1 MTEKEKSRLLK
12 GINEAKD
19 SVVKSYMLVDSI
31 KDVFAMFEDRIET
44 HKVDNDGKLDRDFF
58 SDVYND
64 MSKSIDKCLFD
75 ADMDLFDYDTM
86 VLIMYNDDEVSGKL
100 MTLVYS
106 EWAIV
111 YMGKY
116 PLEATRIIAKLNELM
131 EESEMHD

>member
-1 MTEKEKSRLLK
+1 MTEKEKSRLLE

-19 SVVKSYMLVDSI
+19 SVFKSYMLVDSI
-31 KDVFAMFEDRIET
+31 KDVFAKFENMIET
-44 HKVDNDGKLDRDFF
+44 HRADNDGKLDRDFF

-64 MSKSIDKCLFD
+64 MRKSIDKCLFD
-75 ADMDLFDYDTM
+75 ADMDLVDYDTM
-86 VLIMYNDDEVSGKL
+86 VLIMYNDDDISGKL

-116 PLEATRIIAKLNELM
+116 PFEAARIIAKLNELM
-131 EESEMHD
+131 EESGMHN

>member
-19 SVVKSYMLVDSI
+19 SVIKSYMLVDSI
-31 KDVFAMFEDRIET
+31 KDVFAEFENKIEI
-44 HKVDNDGKLDRDFF
+44 HKANNDGELDRDFF

-64 MSKSIDKCLFD
+64 MRKSIDKCLFD
-75 ADMDLFDYDTM
+75 ADMDLVDYDTM
-86 VLIMYNDDEVSGKL
+86 VLIMYNDDEVPGNL

-116 PLEATRIIAKLNELM
+116 HFEATRIIAKIAKLNELM
-131 EESEMHD
+131 E

>member
-12 GINEAKD
+12 GIDEAKD
-19 SVVKSYMLVDSI
+19 SVVKSYMLVDLI

-64 MSKSIDKCLFD
+64 MRKSIDKCLFD
-75 ADMDLFDYDTM
+75 ADMDSVDYDTM
-86 VLIMYNDDEVSGKL
+86 AFIMYNDDDVSGKL
-100 MTLVYS
+100 MMLTCC

-116 PLEATRIIAKLNELM
+116 PLKATRIMAKLNKLM
-131 EESEMHD
+131 EESEMCD

>member
-31 KDVFAMFEDRIET
+31 KDVFVEFENKIET
-44 HKVDNDGKLDRDFF
+44 HKADNDGKLDRGFF
-58 SDVYND
+58 SDVYDD
-64 MSKSIDKCLFD
+64 MRKSIDKCLFD
-75 ADMDLFDYDTM
+75 ADMDQVDYDTM
-86 VLIMYNDDEVSGKL
+86 ALIMYNDDEVSGKL
-100 MTLVYS
+100 MTLTCC

-116 PLEATRIIAKLNELM
+116 PLKATRIMAKLNELM
-131 EESEMHD
+131 E